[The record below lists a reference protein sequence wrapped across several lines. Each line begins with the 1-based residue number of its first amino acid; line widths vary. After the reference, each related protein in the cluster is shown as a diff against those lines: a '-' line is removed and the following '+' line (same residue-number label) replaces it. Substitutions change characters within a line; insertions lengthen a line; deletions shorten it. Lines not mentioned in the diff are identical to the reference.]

1 VTTRLRGLR
10 KWLWLVS
17 PHRIDHVRLGVARG
31 VSAPSALGLPEEEV
45 WLQAPGGPRLHA
57 WFIPV
62 AGSAPAVVVL
72 HGWGG
77 NASLMLPLAPHLH
90 RAGFHSLF
98 LDVRNHGLSDRRR
111 FVSMPRFA
119 DDLDAALGWL
129 SGREE
134 VTTIG
139 VVGHSVGGGAAIL
152 SASRGGALQ
161 VLVSVASPADPGAL
175 MRQQMASAPR
185 PVRAAAL
192 AIMQRAIG
200 QPFEDFAPRN
210 RIPLVR
216 VPTLLVHGAA
226 DQVVPLENLHQLAA
240 ARPDAE
246 VLIVDGGGHSD
257 LDRFLPH
264 AGDIT
269 AFLGRHLFR

>member
-1 VTTRLRGLR
+1 MTTRLRGLR
-10 KWLWLVS
+10 KWVWFVA
-17 PHRIDHVRLGVARG
+17 PQRIDHAGLHGAQSVA
-31 VSAPSALGLPEEEV
+31 APSAIGLPEEEL

-62 AGSAPAVVVL
+62 EGTAPAVVVL

-98 LDVRNHGLSDRRR
+98 LDVRNHGRSDRRR

-119 DDLDAALGWL
+119 DDLEVALGWL

-134 VTTIG
+134 VTTVG

-161 VLVSVASPADPGAL
+161 ALVSVASPADPGAL

-192 AIMQRAIG
+192 GIIQKAIG
-200 QPFEDFAPRN
+200 QPFDDFAPRN
-210 RIPLVR
+210 RIALVQA
-216 VPTLLVHGAA
+216 PTLLVHGAA
-226 DQVVPLENLHQLAA
+226 DQVVPFENLHQLAA
-240 ARPDAE
+240 ASPDAE
-246 VLIVDGGGHSD
+246 VLIVDDAGHSD

-264 AGDIT
+264 VDRIT
-269 AFLGRHLFR
+269 GFLGRHLLR

>member
-10 KWLWLVS
+10 KWLWLVA
-17 PHRIDHVRLGVARG
+17 PHRIDNARLHGAQAVA
-31 VSAPSALGLPEEEV
+31 APSALGLSAEEV

-62 AGSAPAVVVL
+62 EGSAPAVVVL

-119 DDLDAALGWL
+119 DDLDTAVGWL
-129 SGREE
+129 NGREE

-139 VVGHSVGGGAAIL
+139 VVGHSVGAGAAIL
-152 SASRGGALQ
+152 SASRGGSLHA
-161 VLVSVASPADPGAL
+161 LVSVSAPADPGAL
-175 MRQQMASAPR
+175 MHEQMASLPR

-192 AIMQRAIG
+192 GLIQRAIG
-200 QPFEDFAPRN
+200 QRFDEFAPRN
-210 RIPLVR
+210 RIPLAQA
-216 VPTLLVHGAA
+216 PILLVHGAL
-226 DQVVPLENLHQLAA
+226 DEVVPIENLRQLAA

-246 VLIVDGGGHSD
+246 VLIAADGGHSD
-257 LDRFLPH
+257 LERFLPH
-264 AGDIT
+264 ARDIT
-269 AFLGRHLFR
+269 GFLGRHLFR